1 MKKTFDAVQWMRQRR
16 AEIDEEDRG
25 LSREEK
31 RRKTR
36 EIVMR
41 DPILAPLCIQTKHTQ
56 EEFAARARE
65 PGAPYGAPEE

>member
-1 MKKTFDAVQWMRQRR
+1 MKKTFDAVQWMRRRR

-25 LSREEK
+25 LSWKEK

-41 DPILAPLCIQTKHTQ
+41 DPILAPLCTQ
-56 EEFAARARE
+56 RDYPSEKLAAQVRE
-65 PGAPYGAPEE
+65 MGEAYGAAGE